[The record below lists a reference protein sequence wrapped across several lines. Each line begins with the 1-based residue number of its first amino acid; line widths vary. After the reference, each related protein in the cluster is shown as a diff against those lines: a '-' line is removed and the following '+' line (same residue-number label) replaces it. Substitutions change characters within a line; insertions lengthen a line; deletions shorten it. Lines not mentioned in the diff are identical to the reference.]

1 MTIHQMLIDD
11 LSSELRVLQFTLPT
25 KTMSAIDIFKFVK
38 DSNCYP
44 NISIVYRVLLTMFVT
59 VASAERIFLKLKLIK
74 TYLRSSMS

>member
-11 LSSELRVLQFTLPT
+11 LSSELRVLKFTLPT
-25 KTMSAIDIFKFVK
+25 KTMSVIDIFKFVK